1 MIISYIVPLDRLLN
15 VFEVTCSSFQ
25 QNKNHGEINESFNT
39 KQRFEIVNL
48 QSLHI
53 NVFSMKYP
61 FSS

>member
-1 MIISYIVPLDRLLN
+1 MHVYVSQAN
-15 VFEVTCSSFQ
+15 
-25 QNKNHGEINESFNT
+25 FNT

-61 FSS
+61 FFVLKRLGLVNFVRPTWSCIRTIHEV

>member
-1 MIISYIVPLDRLLN
+1 MHVYVSQAN
-15 VFEVTCSSFQ
+15 
-25 QNKNHGEINESFNT
+25 FNT

-53 NVFSMKYP
+53 NLFSMKYP